1 MDEEDDEVKI
11 SNKVDEKQIFN
22 MINLYFD
29 QITTQVK
36 EKINIELSDSKN
48 YIFAL
53 EEELRR

>member
-1 MDEEDDEVKI
+1 MDEEDDEIKI

-29 QITTQVK
+29 QFTTQVK

>member
-29 QITTQVK
+29 QFTTQVK